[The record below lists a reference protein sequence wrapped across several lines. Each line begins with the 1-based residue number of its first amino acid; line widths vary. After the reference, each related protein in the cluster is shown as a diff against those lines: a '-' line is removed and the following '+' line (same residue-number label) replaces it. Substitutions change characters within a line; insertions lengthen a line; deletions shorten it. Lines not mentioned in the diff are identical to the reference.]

1 MTHRAAPPKQ
11 YRRAGH
17 LLGPSG
23 GSCSAALATLVIALA
38 ACGSPPRP
46 DHGSYSS
53 TGAETTATVKPY
65 AFPRAKR
72 LAIAS
77 PTARFPCVRDWAE
90 QHLQGKGIIS
100 AAPVALDSGF
110 VATRLVRP
118 GALSADELAALDGM
132 LVLAIAVD
140 SLEGPG
146 GGWNPWS
153 GAITSSL
160 ERSDLAL
167 AIYEPG
173 NTTALWRS
181 QSRVRAALKCP
192 DSELKAQLQQL
203 LAHIQ

>member
-1 MTHRAAPPKQ
+1 MTHRPASPKQ

-17 LLGPSG
+17 LLGSSG
-23 GSCSAALATLVIALA
+23 GSRAAALATLVIALA

-46 DHGSYSS
+46 DHGTYSS
-53 TGAETTATVKPY
+53 TGAETTATVKTYP
-65 AFPRAKR
+65 FPRAKR

-77 PTARFPCVRDWAE
+77 PSARFACVRDWAE
-90 QHLQGKGIIS
+90 QHLQGKGIVS
-100 AAPVALDSGF
+100 ADPVALDTGF

-118 GALSADELAALDGM
+118 GALSADELAALDGT
-132 LVLAIAVD
+132 LVLTIAVE

-146 GGWNPWS
+146 GSWNAWS

-167 AIYEPG
+167 ALYEPG
-173 NTTALWRS
+173 NTIALWRG
-181 QSRVRAALKCP
+181 QSRVRAVLKCP
-192 DSELKAQLQQL
+192 DSDLKTQLQQL